1 MTEDQ
6 IDAVS
11 AVDKINDELFAKYNK
26 RNDLDN
32 LPIVSVTLA
41 GMYVFVS
48 ISIADEVDGQELKL
62 YNSENNDRIYYEKSD
77 KYETFY
83 KLIKRK
89 FLEVKG
95 MLNDVKL

>member
-41 GMYVFVS
+41 GVYVFVS